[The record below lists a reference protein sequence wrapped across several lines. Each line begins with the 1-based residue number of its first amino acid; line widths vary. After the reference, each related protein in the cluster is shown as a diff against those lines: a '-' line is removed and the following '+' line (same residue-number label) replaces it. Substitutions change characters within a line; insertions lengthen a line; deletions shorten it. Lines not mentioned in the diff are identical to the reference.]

1 MYRAK
6 HKQKNSPKR
15 LLSLLLCLCMLSG
28 VFCLERFSV
37 FAADP
42 LEIDI
47 RHNGS
52 AVDKLT
58 LPQEEKAELT
68 AVCSP
73 QTEEVAYQWQILADA
88 GGQQWVNIYGATK
101 ATLSVSYPMTDLL
114 LDESGSAYIRCTA
127 QSGDGSVVS
136 APVCV
141 TISFSAPV
149 TETNTKN
156 SLSGS
161 DQRKAAPR
169 RSPAQEDET
178 EYLNISV
185 NYLDAVSGQPIYTGF
200 TARIER
206 GTAYQ
211 HAVISPT
218 YLGYAAYYNAKQ
230 PDITLPGDNTEV
242 YTPDDA
248 SVIHLNVPADYPGAE
263 YKVNVYYKAIDVPY
277 SVRYFFQNINDDM
290 YTMDAGLYKIGTAKT
305 GTIISDAELAVDDP
319 TKTVGFTKLYH
330 YPEAVAAD
338 GSTAFECY
346 YDRNYYMLRFDA
358 NGGYGVEPIYARYG
372 TPFLVNDP
380 TRHGYV
386 FDGWDLVNKATGEGD
401 GFADTLPA
409 TVPAE
414 SLTYKALWRRA
425 ETTYTVVYWLQ
436 NADDNNYS
444 YVGSEKKDAT
454 SGTPV
459 SGTDSLTADSIIC
472 GNTDA
477 GHTHDDTCK
486 PAHFAQYVY
495 SHADTNVEVQ
505 GDGSTVV
512 NVYYKRHEYTL
523 RFFYTRQN
531 SAGDY
536 YVVGGSTYYFGNK
549 NHTRPTD
556 YTIGNLLANVP
567 ASQWGQIK
575 ALPKIKDKYNDKLTA
590 GTLSSGG
597 YTYYYLELK
606 GRYGEDLTESF
617 PGDVF
622 ERTEVAEIHT
632 ANGANDNMG
641 VGQWGN
647 YAYLAGWNGEFKVKY
662 SKDKSNS
669 TIKGMYQLLDDNLLY
684 DPSEGTSDTVNFLSY
699 FGNGANISWN
709 QPWQWIYEMY
719 VPVRDGETADR
730 TYNGVGYKLFRSIE
744 TSDNN
749 AGLNHQTP
757 PTLNGF
763 TYIGGQSQ
771 PNANTSDG
779 RKSYTAR
786 FFYERQSYNFTM
798 HNYGTT
804 HLHEVLP
811 FQTPLDAYAA
821 QQPAYP
827 STLEQNA
834 YIFGGWY
841 YSPGC
846 FDGTKYKQG
855 DEMPSKNTALYAKWA
870 PVAHTVRFFQTYDD
884 MVAYETTGSTT
895 GPIGRWE
902 VPHGNVLGSVDN
914 PADTSGH
921 NYTFGGWFY
930 MKNNDKTAYTPLDMP
945 VVRDMNV
952 FADWGSHTAQPY
964 LIHYVLQESETS
976 NDWLTLLNTAA
987 GGNPQNN
994 QAYTVT
1000 NGTIERTYVYLAAD
1014 GRYHQTV
1021 ARDTTGYAYQGNT
1034 RTFYPKAG
1042 DPYNQLF
1049 DEYNNR
1055 GYFPT
1060 LASHSITIEYEEDRE
1075 NPKNNVFTFTYVHAA
1090 NIDYRVEYRYQD
1102 TGELIPT
1109 APGHGMVTKTTSLAV
1124 VTERFAVITNYI
1136 PDAFYKRLIIALQD
1150 DGNGNFVGADSNVV
1164 TFYYTRNEANAFYV
1178 VHHMLQNPDA
1188 ESDALTKDANGSYV
1202 NYTDSGAYAE
1212 GIGQIGTTHGVPPQT
1227 FSGFTVRDTAYYE
1240 NGDPVTLANGSFN
1253 ISIAREGTVLY
1264 IFYTRN
1270 TQNVRVYH
1278 LRYGTDISN
1287 PAELTYTD
1295 GSNGVL
1301 LPVETDTGRFG
1312 TVYTAAAKTIG
1323 GMNCVSPLS
1332 QSITLQSND
1341 DRNYIVFFYSPLQH
1355 TAEYKVWAKGGGSL
1369 DRTIEV
1375 IEGTNAFAGST
1386 ATAQNGYRF
1395 DGWYLDEECTVP
1407 ADTKAAVTGNTCVP
1421 ITAHLEAM
1429 PKTNIFYAKFTPR
1442 YGTLTVTR
1450 ANAGDEGNGDRTFVY
1465 RITSPD
1471 DASFEMFVT
1480 VTGNNSVTV
1489 RNMLCRRYVVEQ
1501 QNGWSWRYADAEKA
1515 VAVTE
1520 GGTTVTFNGAAAKDK
1535 WLSGNGAPAENRKG

>member
-1 MYRAK
+1 MK
-6 HKQKNSPKR
+6 HCEHKRNTFLKR

-28 VFCLERFSV
+28 TLCLERFTV
-37 FAADP
+37 LAADR
-42 LEIDI
+42 LEIEV

-73 QTEEVAYQWQILADA
+73 QTEEASYQWQILADA
-88 GGQQWVNIYGATK
+88 KTQLWVNIYDGTK
-101 ATLSVSYPMTDLL
+101 DTLSVSYPMTDLL

-127 QSGDGSVVS
+127 QSGDGSAVS
-136 APVCV
+136 EPVCV

-161 DQRKAAPR
+161 NQRKAAPR

-185 NYLDAVSGQPIYTGF
+185 NYLDAVSGLPIYTGF
-200 TARIER
+200 TAQIER

-211 HAVISPT
+211 NTVISPT
-218 YLGYAAYYNAKQ
+218 YLGYAAYYNAAQ

-242 YTPDDA
+242 NTPDDA
-248 SVIHLNVPADYPGAE
+248 SVIRLNVPADYEGAE
-263 YKVNVYYKAIDVPY
+263 YKVNVYYKTIDVPY

-305 GTIISDAELAVDDP
+305 GTIISDTELAVDDP

-346 YDRNYYMLRFDA
+346 YDRNYYMLKFDA

-386 FDGWDLVNKATGEGD
+386 FAGWDLVDEDTGEGD
-401 GFADTLPA
+401 GVADTLPA

-414 SLTYKALWRRA
+414 SLSYKALWHTA

-436 NADDNNYS
+436 NADDDDYS
-444 YVGSEKKDAT
+444 YIGSEKKDST
-454 SGTPV
+454 SGTLV
-459 SGTDSLTADSIIC
+459 SGADSLTADSIIC

-477 GHTHDDTCK
+477 GHTHSDACK
-486 PAHFAQYVY
+486 PAHFAQYAY
-495 SHADTNVEVQ
+495 SHAGTNVEVQ

-523 RFFYTRQN
+523 RFFYARQN
-531 SAGDY
+531 SAGNY
-536 YVVGGSTYYFGNK
+536 YVVGGSTYNFGNI
-549 NHTRPTD
+549 NHQRPSD
-556 YTIGNLLANVP
+556 YNIDNLLANVP
-567 ASQWGQIK
+567 ESQWGQIK
-575 ALPKIKDKYNDKLTA
+575 TLPEIKEKYKDKLTA
-590 GTLSSGG
+590 GMLSSGD

-622 ERTEVAEIHT
+622 ERVEVSETHT
-632 ANGANDNMG
+632 DNGAKDNMG
-641 VGQWGN
+641 EGQWGN

-662 SKDKSNS
+662 SKDNSNS

-684 DPSEGTSDTVNFLSY
+684 DPFEGTSDTVNFLSY

-709 QPWQWIYEMY
+709 QPWKWIYEMY
-719 VPVRDGETADR
+719 VPVRDGEMVGI
-730 TYNGVGYKLFRSIE
+730 TYSGVGYKLFRSIE

-749 AGLNHQTP
+749 AGLGDQTH

-771 PNANTSDG
+771 TNVNTPDG
-779 RKSYTAR
+779 RTSYTAQ
-786 FFYERQSYNFTM
+786 FFYERQNYNFTM

-804 HLHEVLP
+804 HLHAVLP
-811 FQTPLDAYAA
+811 FHTPLDAYAA
-821 QQPAYP
+821 RTPDYP
-827 STLEQNA
+827 ETLEENA
-834 YIFGGWY
+834 YTFGGWY

-846 FDGTKYKQG
+846 FDGTEYKQG
-855 DEMPSKNTALYAKWA
+855 DEIPSKNTALYAKWT
-870 PVAHTVRFFQTYDD
+870 PVKHTVRFFRTYDD
-884 MVAYETTGSTT
+884 MIAFEETGDETGMIETHSVT
-895 GPIGRWE
+895 
-902 VPHGNVLGSVDN
+902 HGEVLGSVDN
-914 PADTSGH
+914 PIDNSGY

-987 GGNPQNN
+987 GGNPQDN
-994 QAYTVT
+994 QAYTVKD
-1000 NGTIERTYVYLAAD
+1000 GTIERTYVYLAAD
-1014 GRYHQTV
+1014 GKYHQTV
-1021 ARDTTGYAYQGNT
+1021 AQDTAGYAYQGNT

-1042 DPYNQLF
+1042 DPFNQLF
-1049 DEYNNR
+1049 AEYNS

-1060 LASHSITIEYEEDRE
+1060 LASHSITIAYEESKE
-1075 NPKNNVFTFTYVHAA
+1075 VPKNNVFTFTYVHAQ
-1090 NIDYRVEYRYQD
+1090 NIKYRVEYRYQD
-1102 TGELIPT
+1102 TGELIPS
-1109 APGHGMVTKTTSLAV
+1109 APGGGTVTKTTSLAV
-1124 VTERFAVITNYI
+1124 VTERFAVITDYI

-1164 TFYYTRNEANAFYV
+1164 TFYYTRNETNAFYV
-1178 VHHMLQNPDA
+1178 VHHMLQNFDA

-1202 NYTDSGAYAE
+1202 NYTDSGAYTE
-1212 GIGQIGTTHGVPPQT
+1212 GIGQIGTTHDVPPQT

-1240 NGDPVTLANGSFN
+1240 NGDPVTLADGSFN
-1253 ISIAREGTVLY
+1253 ISVAREGTVLY

-1287 PAELTYTD
+1287 PAALTYTD

-1312 TVYTAAAKTIG
+1312 TVYTAAAETIG

-1332 QSITLQSND
+1332 QSITLQSNN
-1341 DRNYIVFFYSPLQH
+1341 DRNYIVFFYSPLQY

-1375 IEGTNAFAGST
+1375 IEGTNVFAGST

-1395 DGWYLDEECTVP
+1395 DGWYLDEECTVS
-1407 ADTKAAVTGNTCVP
+1407 AGDKAAVTGNTCVP
-1421 ITAHLEAM
+1421 ITARLEAM
-1429 PKTNIFYAKFTPR
+1429 PKTNVFYAKFTPI
-1442 YGTLTVTR
+1442 YGMLTVKRT
-1450 ANAGDEGNGDRTFVY
+1450 NADDEGNGDRTFVY

-1471 DASFEMFVT
+1471 DAGFEMFVT
-1480 VTGNNSVTV
+1480 VTGNDSVTV
-1489 RNMLCRRYVVEQ
+1489 KDMLCRRYVVEQ
-1501 QNGWSWRYADAEKA
+1501 QNGWSWRYADAEKT
-1515 VAVTE
+1515 VTVTE
-1520 GGTTVTFNGAAAKDK
+1520 DGTTVTFDGAADKDK
-1535 WLSGNGAPAENRKG
+1535 WLNGNGAPAENRKG